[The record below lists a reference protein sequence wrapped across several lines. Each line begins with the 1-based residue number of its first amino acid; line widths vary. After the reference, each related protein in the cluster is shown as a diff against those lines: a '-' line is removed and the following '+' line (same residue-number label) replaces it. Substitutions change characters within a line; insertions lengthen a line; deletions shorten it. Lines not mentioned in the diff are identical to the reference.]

1 MKILRWLAIS
11 SGLVLVACP
20 DKGPPL
26 TKAECRQLLLYQQQ
40 ILSSDLRDEV
50 LSEFESSAAAT
61 FDVDVDDCVKGLTW
75 TRVGYHCVMKAR
87 TQEEM
92 RFCTNRN

>member
-1 MKILRWLAIS
+1 MKILRWLAVS
-11 SGLVLVACP
+11 SGLVLSACP
-20 DKGPPL
+20 DKGAPL
-26 TKAECRQLLLYQQQ
+26 NKAECRQLLLYQQQ
-40 ILSSDLRDEV
+40 ILSSDLRGED

-75 TRVGYHCVMKAR
+75 TRVGYHCVMKAK

>member
-1 MKILRWLAIS
+1 MKILRWLAFS
-11 SGLVLVACP
+11 SALVLAACP

-26 TKAECRQLLLYQQQ
+26 SKAECRQLLSYQQQ
-40 ILSSDLRDEV
+40 ILSSDLRGEV

-61 FDVDVDDCVKGLTW
+61 FDADVDDCVKGLTW
-75 TRVGYHCVMKAR
+75 TRVGYHCVLKAR